1 MANYTI
7 DDIEIL
13 RKKSGITYEEAVNL
27 LEYHNGSLARSLVDL
42 ERNGRLNENGPTTR
56 AAATGSSGG
65 HAGLKKLFN
74 TLYRTR
80 LMVRNKTVVVAN
92 LSVLF
97 MLVALLIA
105 PHIAIIGLIASLVL
119 GYRISVDRKS
129 QAFANETFDSVV
141 STAKSN
147 VQNTVQSFS
156 RGFTQEGT
164 QPEGGE
170 QPEHPHSQGA
180 ASGTRPVNVQ
190 FPGGSQVDVR
200 EGDDGYHEAD
210 IG

>member
-27 LEYHNGSLARSLVDL
+27 LEYHNGSLTRSLVDL
-42 ERNGRLNENGPTTR
+42 ERNGRLRDDGPTTR
-56 AAATGSSGG
+56 AASGSHS
-65 HAGLKKLFN
+65 GLKKLFN

-80 LMVRNKTVVVAN
+80 LMVRNHGTVVAN
-92 LSVLF
+92 LSIVF
-97 MLVALLIA
+97 MLAVLLVA

-119 GYRISVDRKS
+119 GYRISIDRKS
-129 QAFANETFDSVV
+129 EAFANETFDSVFT
-141 STAKSN
+141 TAKTN

-156 RGFTQEGT
+156 RSFTQDEQARQEPG
-164 QPEGGE
+164 QPHH
-170 QPEHPHSQGA
+170 QSA

-190 FPGGSQVDVR
+190 FPGNGQVDVH
-200 EGDDGYHEAD
+200 EEDDGYHEAD

>member
-42 ERNGRLNENGPTTR
+42 ERNGRLQENGPTTR
-56 AAATGSSGG
+56 AATGNQS
-65 HAGLKKLFN
+65 GLKKLFN

-80 LMVRNKTVVVAN
+80 LMVRSGSIVVAN
-92 LSVLF
+92 LSIVF
-97 MLVALLIA
+97 MLAVLLVA

-119 GYRISVDRKS
+119 GYRISIDRKS

-141 STAKSN
+141 NTAKTN
-147 VQNTVQSFS
+147 VQNTMQSFS
-156 RGFTQEGT
+156 RGFGQEE
-164 QPEGGE
+164 QHNGE
-170 QPEHPHSQGA
+170 QAQRPYSQNA

-190 FPGGSQVDVR
+190 FPGGSQVDVHDD
-200 EGDDGYHEAD
+200 GDGYHEAD

>member
-42 ERNGRLNENGPTTR
+42 ERNGRLKSDGPQTR
-56 AAATGSSGG
+56 AAAGSNS
-65 HAGLKKLFN
+65 GLKKLFN

-80 LMVRNKTVVVAN
+80 LMVRANGITVAN
-92 LSVLF
+92 LSIVF
-97 MLVALLIA
+97 MLAVVLIA
-105 PHIAIIGLIASLVL
+105 PHIAVIGLIVSLVL
-119 GYRISVDRKS
+119 GYRISIDRRN

-147 VQNTVQSFS
+147 VQNTMQSFS
-156 RGFTQEGT
+156 RGFAQENGQQT
-164 QPEGGE
+164 AQESEPER
-170 QPEHPHSQGA
+170 PHSQSA

-190 FPGGSQVDVR
+190 FPGGGQVDVR
-200 EGDDGYHEAD
+200 ADDDGYHEAD

>member
-56 AAATGSSGG
+56 AATNGSSGG

-92 LSVLF
+92 LSIIF

-119 GYRISVDRKS
+119 GYRISIDRKS

-156 RGFTQEGT
+156 RSFTQEGT
-164 QPEGGE
+164 QPESGE
-170 QPEHPHSQGA
+170 QPERPHSQSA